1 MAAFV
6 PLLFFLCHHIY
17 LVYACVQVCAWN
29 SEANVGE
36 LVLYYHPESG
46 ERTLGSRLH
55 SKYLYL
61 LGHSMA
67 TFVLLKEV

>member
-17 LVYACVQVCAWN
+17 LVYACVEVCAWN

-46 ERTLGSRLH
+46 ERLSSKVPAALGLSAGVLTTYLGS
-55 SKYLYL
+55 
-61 LGHSMA
+61 
-67 TFVLLKEV
+67 